1 MVLEVGD
8 RLVGRLEIAARL
20 RLEAERHHLAGL
32 LLQLDEMRDDVD
44 DVRRVGLDDVV
55 AGDLRLE
62 AERRAL
68 DRRVDALGR
77 ELGEQVGDL
86 LRVLAALR
94 RLPVRLVDVFLDHLL
109 LEHAVD
115 ERVGRVEIQVV
126 VGEELLEVGA
136 LGRLRRRAARP
147 TAPRCAGRRRTSGPA
162 PRAPS
167 PRADRC

>member
-1 MVLEVGD
+1 MALEVGD
-8 RLVGRLEIAARL
+8 RLVGGFQIAARL
-20 RLEAERHHLAGL
+20 RLEPSVTPCRSSFQFDQVRH
-32 LLQLDEMRDDVD
+32 DVD
-44 DVRRVGLDDVV
+44 DVGGVGLDDVV

-77 ELGEQVGDL
+77 ELREQIGDL

-94 RLPVRLVDVFLDHLL
+94 RPPVRLVDVFLDDLL

-126 VGEELLEVGA
+126 VGEELLQVGA
-136 LGRLRRRAARP
+136 LGGLRDRSSADGADVRRQTPNFWCGATRAF
-147 TAPRCAGRRRTSGPA
+147 TA
-162 PRAPS
+162 
-167 PRADRC
+167 ADRC